1 MSTGLGSSVREWL
14 AGPPSDGGG
23 VDPGERTDDGHGD
36 RAAGTAL
43 ARRAV
48 LGSWLVFAALTVA
61 FAAFATAGVSVPL
74 RYRALAYL
82 GLMGTVSLYHG
93 GFEHVV
99 NLRGRGEGFGLRYL
113 LAYLGLIVV
122 AYDVFVLSPLVGL
135 AAALAITALKAGH
148 GGLAVLDAV
157 VGTDHL
163 RSRVQ
168 RALATAVRG
177 GAVLIPAYVVDPG
190 LYAMYAGYMVN
201 VFEPGALGPYLWAF
215 AEPTVSLVG
224 GVYAGAVGAH
234 LALGGLRGGF
244 GRTWRVDAG
253 ETLLLVAFFL
263 AVPPALAIGVYF
275 PCWYA
280 ARGTARLTAGDG
292 GPATA
297 RGVVARVAR
306 GGALP
311 WVAALAL
318 FGLGAAL
325 LPRTPVSA
333 AGWVGFYSV
342 AVSVIAVPHVV
353 VGSYLDRARG
363 IWSA

>member
-1 MSTGLGSSVREWL
+1 MPTGLGSSVRTWL
-14 AGPPSDGGG
+14 TGPPSDDEG
-23 VDPGERTDDGHGD
+23 VDRGEQGDDIV
-36 RAAGTAL
+36 AGTAL

-48 LGSWLVFAALTVA
+48 LGSWVVFAGLTVA
-61 FAAFATAGVSVPL
+61 FAAFAAAEVAVSL

-82 GLMGTVSLYHG
+82 GLMGTISLYHG

-99 NLRGRGEGFGLRYL
+99 NLRGRGQGFRFRYL
-113 LAYLGLIVV
+113 LGYLALIVI
-122 AYDVFVLSPLVGL
+122 AYDLFVLSPVVGL
-135 AAALAITALKAGH
+135 ALALSITALKAGH

-157 VGTDHL
+157 VGTEHL
-163 RSRVQ
+163 RSRAQ
-168 RALATAVRG
+168 RALAVAVRG

-201 VFEPGALGPYLWAF
+201 VFEPGALQPFLWLF

-234 LALGGLRGGF
+234 LSLGGLRGRF
-244 GRTWRVDAG
+244 GRSWRVDAG
-253 ETLLLVAFFL
+253 ETLLLVSFFL

-280 ARGTARLTAGDG
+280 ARGTARLTAGGDG
-292 GPATA
+292 PSTA
-297 RGVVARVAR
+297 RAVIGRVAR

-311 WVAALAL
+311 WVGALVL
-318 FGLGAAL
+318 FGLGAAFL
-325 LPRTPVSA
+325 ARTPSSP

-342 AVSVIAVPHVV
+342 AISVIAVPHVV
-353 VGSYLDRARG
+353 VGAYLDRKRG
-363 IWSA
+363 IWSI